1 MATVTINM
9 AGINGNA
16 GYGIHAAGSGSGAE
30 KGDNGQV
37 KNGSVFLGNKKGG
50 ISDLVEQKR
59 AQARK
64 QAAKVLRDQF
74 AVDNK
79 ITDNMNELR
88 ARNGEI
94 QKELADLTEQK
105 RGFMEEQE
113 ALREKYGVD
122 PDSQEQKD
130 LDLIRKANNYFKQ
143 GNLVILTE
151 DELKRLANMGGRTE
165 YQQRSLEYDAVIGRI
180 TAMEAELNQ
189 ERVGNTGVILDTK
202 QSILEQGGK
211 GIRAAKKAAESILGA
226 ASDSIIGMLWQD
238 AKKHVDEEMEKLVEA
253 AKEQAEK
260 KEEQEEKLEETKE
273 EKEEQEEMVEAIRET
288 ASEQEKLQSE
298 IKKILAEAELLA
310 DDMKGI
316 VVNDFM

>member
-1 MATVTINM
+1 MATVTINL

-16 GYGIHAAGSGSGAE
+16 GYGIHVDGSDAE
-30 KGDNGQV
+30 KGESGQV
-37 KNGSVFLGNKKGG
+37 KNGSVFVGNQKGG
-50 ISDLVEQKR
+50 LSDLVEQKR
-59 AQARK
+59 TQARK

-79 ITDNMNELR
+79 VTENMNGLR

-94 QKELADLTEQK
+94 MKELTDLAEQK
-105 RGFMEEQE
+105 KVYMEERD
-113 ALREKYGVD
+113 ALQEKYGID

-130 LDLIRKANNYFKQ
+130 LELLRKANNYYKQ
-143 GNLVILTE
+143 GNLAILSK
-151 DELKRLANMGGRTE
+151 DELERLANMGERTD
-165 YQQRSLEYDAVIGRI
+165 YQQRSLEYDAIIGHITSLQKELDAERTGNTSVI
-180 TAMEAELNQ
+180 TA
-189 ERVGNTGVILDTK
+189 TK

-211 GIRAAKKAAESILGA
+211 GIRAAKKAAESILDA

-260 KEEQEEKLEETKE
+260 KEEQEEKLEESKE
-273 EKEEQEEMVEAIRET
+273 EKEEQEEMAEAIRET
-288 ASEQEKLQSE
+288 ASEQGKLQDE
-298 IKKILAEAELLA
+298 IKKILAEAELLEE
-310 DDMKGI
+310 DMKGL